1 MTEINEEYSKTY
13 KPGIYFI
20 GDTCYA
26 LKKHPYWDW
35 VCEDPGSFNAYDEF
49 AIAPTMY
56 GDGVYRDIYSGK
68 EFSVDSASLGL
79 VNMKYSEPNENVT
92 LRLDELGAIVEVND
106 YLKFA
111 YDPDEYSFYYEI
123 DGQVVQIN
131 TADEDE

>member
-20 GDTCYA
+20 GDPCYA

-56 GDGVYRDIYSGK
+56 GDKFGSCKHEI
-68 EFSVDSASLGL
+68 LGT
-79 VNMKYSEPNENVT
+79 KRKRHSSSRRTRRYC
-92 LRLDELGAIVEVND
+92 
-106 YLKFA
+106 
-111 YDPDEYSFYYEI
+111 
-123 DGQVVQIN
+123 
-131 TADEDE
+131 